1 MEWDEFFEAL
11 NYSIFTC
18 GDTGTC
24 GPGYN
29 AFYEPE
35 GKHYE

>member
-18 GDTGTC
+18 GDTVSCGCGTEL
-24 GPGYN
+24 N
-29 AFYEPE
+29 LTQV
-35 GKHYE
+35 